1 MYLLLGIVLFVTI
14 TAGLPWYLNLR
25 ESIKN
30 KDKQGF
36 DNAKDSAKNF
46 LGAVLMT
53 AGLIALAI
61 IIDT

>member
-14 TAGLPWYLNLR
+14 TAGLPWCLNLR
-25 ESIKN
+25 ESIEN
-30 KDKQGF
+30 KDKQGI

-53 AGLIALAI
+53 AGLIALAT